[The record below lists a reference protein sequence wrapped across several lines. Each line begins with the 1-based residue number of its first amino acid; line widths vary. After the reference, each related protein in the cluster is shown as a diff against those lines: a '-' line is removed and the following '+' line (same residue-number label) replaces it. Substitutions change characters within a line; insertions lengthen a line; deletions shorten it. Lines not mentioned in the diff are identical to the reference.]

1 VKNSKEYEQAKK
13 KITTIVENSI
23 KDLRNRKF
31 KTEDMIFSVKLLID
45 PREKLASKVLPQA
58 YQCAK
63 QLIDSGTNVKEG
75 DTVNFIKVKPFTYQG
90 REFTVKPADQVK
102 NPTEINV
109 EDYVRNLT
117 TALNQT
123 FKPMGIDFK
132 TETEQKITNWL
143 SGEN

>member
-1 VKNSKEYEQAKK
+1 
-13 KITTIVENSI
+13 
-23 KDLRNRKF
+23 
-31 KTEDMIFSVKLLID
+31 MIFQVKLLIN
-45 PREKLASKVLPQA
+45 PREKLASKMLPQA

-75 DTVNFIKVKPFTYQG
+75 DVVNFIKVKPFTYG
-90 REFTVKPADQVK
+90 DKEFTVKPADQVK
-102 NPTEINV
+102 NTAEINV

-132 TETEQKITNWL
+132 SETEQKITNWL
-143 SGEN
+143 SGKS